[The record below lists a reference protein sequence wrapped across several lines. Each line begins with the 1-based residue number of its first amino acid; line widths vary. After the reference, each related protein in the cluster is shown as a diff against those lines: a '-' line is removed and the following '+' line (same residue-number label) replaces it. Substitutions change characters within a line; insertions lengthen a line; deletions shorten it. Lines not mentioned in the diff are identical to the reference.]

1 MTSISRGPG
10 PAGLWLLFHWLVDSS
25 CICLSPVVFLVPIST
40 IGARSPPYHSRDI
53 FVVKIDEEGKDM
65 VTSRYV
71 TPGRYLVYN
80 MALSQFMAKRPEL
93 CPVETTARIVGG
105 RWRAAVL
112 EQLFQGTKRFS
123 ELKRA
128 ITGITQRTLSQ
139 QLRDLQSSGIVE
151 RAVYADTP
159 PRVVYA
165 ITPLG
170 KSLRPLLDTMCHWGK
185 SHSAAMVLKKLRA
198 SDRLP

>member
-1 MTSISRGPG
+1 
-10 PAGLWLLFHWLVDSS
+10 LVLGAHRTTYDS
-25 CICLSPVVFLVPIST
+25 
-40 IGARSPPYHSRDI
+40 SRDI

-71 TPGRYLVYN
+71 TPGHYLVYN

-139 QLRDLQSSGIVE
+139 QLRDLQSSGIIE
-151 RAVYADTP
+151 RTVYPDAP

-185 SHSAAMVLKKLRA
+185 SHSAAMALKKLRA
-198 SDRLP
+198 SDRLQ